1 MEERLSK
8 GELSL
13 APAAAWSLRDTWGW
27 RGPRSEGACPQLCL
41 LLRMKDLSP
50 IRGPSRQ
57 ESGGFSPST
66 QEPAGGKPM
75 LSVSQTRASSAALLG
90 LGVQM

>member
-13 APAAAWSLRDTWGW
+13 APAAAWSLKDTWGW

-50 IRGPSRQ
+50 
-57 ESGGFSPST
+57 
-66 QEPAGGKPM
+66 
-75 LSVSQTRASSAALLG
+75 V
-90 LGVQM
+90 